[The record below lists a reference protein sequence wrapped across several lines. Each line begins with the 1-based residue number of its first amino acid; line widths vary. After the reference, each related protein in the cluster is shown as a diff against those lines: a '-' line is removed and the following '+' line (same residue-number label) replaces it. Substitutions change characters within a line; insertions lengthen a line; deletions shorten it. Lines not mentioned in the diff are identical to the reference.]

1 MIFSPY
7 LQGGPNAEN
16 SYLCSRLMFLQS
28 NAEHQ
33 KKRQKKE
40 ERREVGR
47 RGEEGGG
54 KERSGEEWGGEEWGG
69 EERSE
74 EGRRSGEGKRRGGER
89 GREHKGLSHFRCH
102 LPAGS
107 SSRPL
112 YIMSTIVNKQI
123 TAARQSLCASSSGG
137 HSTSNA
143 GGRNTCFS
151 VHLNKR

>member
-1 MIFSPY
+1 MQKTVTYVPDS
-7 LQGGPNAEN
+7 
-16 SYLCSRLMFLQS
+16 CSCSQMQ
-28 NAEHQ
+28 NI
-33 KKRQKKE
+33 KKKTEKRGEERSRE
-40 ERREVGR
+40 ERREGGR
-47 RGEEGGG
+47 E
-54 KERSGEEWGGEEWGG
+54 GEEWGGEEWGG

-74 EGRRSGEGKRRGGER
+74 EGRRSGAGKRRGGER
-89 GREHKGLSHFRCH
+89 GGEHKGLSHFRCH